1 MRSSVALSP
10 ASPFKRDKTPT
21 IEFVDD
27 VRGFN
32 RFYTRQLG
40 LLDRG
45 LLGSEFTLTE
55 ARVLYEL
62 AHHDDRTATQIA
74 DELAMDLGY
83 LSRLMA
89 KFERRRYLTRTRS
102 PTDARQNRIQ
112 LTEKGRSVFMP
123 LNTAAREQISRM
135 IQPMTP
141 EQRDELLNAMQ
152 SVQRLLEPSIA
163 SPNPQPSHAPR
174 PDASGSDTSGPH
186 ASPHSDAPR
195 YILRPLQIGDIGQ
208 ITHRQGVLYSQEY
221 GWDVTYEAL
230 VAEILSGFV
239 KNFDARW
246 ENAWIAERDNAVI
259 GSIFLVRGSEGVAKL
274 RLLYVEPSARGL
286 GVGKRLVEEC
296 IDDARAKGYRTMTLW
311 TNDILVAARRIY
323 ESAGFRLVI
332 EEPHRSFGKDLM
344 GQTWELEL

>member
-1 MRSSVALSP
+1 MKSSVALGQAP
-10 ASPFKRDKTPT
+10 PFTRDKTPT
-21 IEFVDD
+21 TAFVDD

-62 AHHDDRTATQIA
+62 AHHEGCTATQIA

-89 KFERRRYLTRTRS
+89 KFERRRYLKRTRS
-102 PTDARQNRIQ
+102 PTDARQSRIH
-112 LTEKGRSVFMP
+112 LTDKGRSVFMP

-163 SPNPQPSHAPR
+163 SPSSPPIHATRSP
-174 PDASGSDTSGPH
+174 ASRAD
-186 ASPHSDAPR
+186 ASPHPDAPP

-246 ENAWIAERDNAVI
+246 ENAWIAERHDAVI

-286 GVGKRLVEEC
+286 GLGKRLVQEC
-296 IDDARAKGYRTMTLW
+296 IDDARAKGYRTMMLW

-323 ESAGFRLVI
+323 ESASFRLVKA
-332 EEPHRSFGKDLM
+332 EPHNSFGKDLV

>member
-1 MRSSVALSP
+1 MNSSVAP
-10 ASPFKRDKTPT
+10 AQAPPFTRKKTPT
-21 IEFVDD
+21 VAFVDR
-27 VRGFN
+27 VRVFN

-62 AHHDDRTATQIA
+62 AHHDGCTATQIA

-89 KFERRRYLTRTRS
+89 KFERRRYLKRTRS
-102 PTDARQNRIQ
+102 ATDARQSRIH
-112 LTEKGRSVFMP
+112 LTGKGRSVFMP

-152 SVQRLLEPSIA
+152 TVQRLLEPSIA
-163 SPNPQPSHAPR
+163 SPSSQGTQAPR
-174 PDASGSDTSGPH
+174 PG
-186 ASPHSDAPR
+186 ASPHSDAPP
-195 YILRPLQIGDIGQ
+195 YLLRPLQIGDVGQ
-208 ITHRQGVLYSQEY
+208 ITLRQGMLYSQEY

-230 VAEILSGFV
+230 VAEILGGFV
-239 KNFDARW
+239 KHFDARW
-246 ENAWIAERDNAVI
+246 DNAWIAERDNAVI
-259 GSIFLVRGSEGVAKL
+259 GSIFLVRGTDGAAKL
-274 RLLYVEPSARGL
+274 RLLYVEPAARGL
-286 GVGKRLVEEC
+286 GLGKRLVQEC

-311 TNDILVAARRIY
+311 TNDILVAARHIY
-323 ESAGFRLVI
+323 ESAGFRLVK
-332 EEPHRSFGKDLM
+332 EGPHHSFGKDLV
-344 GQTWELEL
+344 GQTWELKL

>member
-1 MRSSVALSP
+1 M
-10 ASPFKRDKTPT
+10 
-21 IEFVDD
+21 ECVDH
-27 VRGFN
+27 VRVFN

-62 AHHDDRTATQIA
+62 AHHEGCTATQIA

-89 KFERRRYLTRTRS
+89 KFERRRYLKRTRS
-102 PTDARQNRIQ
+102 PTDARQSRIH

-141 EQRDELLNAMQ
+141 EQRDELLSAMQ

-163 SPNPQPSHAPR
+163 SPSSQSPYSPPQDGSAQHGSAQYESPQDGLPQDGLPRDGAP
-174 PDASGSDTSGPH
+174 PDA
-186 ASPHSDAPR
+186 ASLSDAPP
-195 YILRPLQIGDIGQ
+195 YILRPLKIGDIGQ
-208 ITHRQGVLYSQEY
+208 ITHGQGVLYAQEY
-221 GWDVTYEAL
+221 GWGVTYEAL

-246 ENAWIAERDNAVI
+246 ENAWVAERDNEVI

-274 RLLYVEPSARGL
+274 RLLYVDSSARGL
-286 GVGKRLVEEC
+286 GLGKRLVHEC
-296 IDDARAKGYRTMTLW
+296 IGDARAKGYRKMTLW

-323 ESAGFRLVI
+323 ESAGFQLVN
-332 EEPHRSFGKDLM
+332 EEAHRSFGKDLV